1 MSNWMLQ
8 LCVAIVATSACGA
21 LARRLGQGK
30 VVGELVAGL
39 LLGPSVLGALGG
51 PGYQALFTPESA
63 MLLSKLGELG
73 LVFLMFQTG
82 AHIVGDMTKTR
93 SAAWPPI
100 VVAALGM
107 VCPFVMGCALAS
119 VGATSFAPPQVP
131 RIAYVLFCGVAL
143 SVSALPV
150 MARIVTEAG
159 IAEHP
164 SARLSIL
171 AATITDAVG
180 WLLLASVGA
189 IAKSGFSAGSAFHGL
204 LVLAGFFAVSVTLV
218 RVAMQGLLDA
228 AKRWSGESAMLVT
241 ALCYVLLSAW
251 AATTFGFHSA
261 FGALVAAVNLS
272 RRQDLLELWQRRFS
286 GLADLV
292 LTPLFFVSA
301 GMQASVSALDSPM
314 LWAWLGL
321 FLAVGIVGKYSG
333 CYVGARLSGIDH
345 DRSHLIAVLMNSRGT
360 VELMVLSIGLQL
372 QLISASL
379 YTILLIA
386 TLTMTAASA
395 QLVHRWARRR
405 TPARLAMAAAEK

>member
-1 MSNWMLQ
+1 MLQ

-21 LARRLGQGK
+21 AARRIGQGK

-39 LLGPSVLGALGG
+39 LLGPSVLGALAG
-51 PGYQALFTPESA
+51 PGYQALFTPASA
-63 MLLSKLGELG
+63 AVLSKLGELG

-82 AHIVGDMTKTR
+82 AHIVGDLPKAR
-93 SAAWPPI
+93 SSSWSPI
-100 VVAALGM
+100 LIAALGM
-107 VCPFVMGCALAS
+107 ACPFAMGCALAS
-119 VGATSFAPPQVP
+119 FGDASFVPPHVP
-131 RIAYVLFCGVAL
+131 RVAYVLFCGVAL

-159 IAEHP
+159 IAGHP

-171 AATITDAVG
+171 AATITDAAG

-189 IAKSGFSAGSAFHGL
+189 LAESGFSAGSALHGL
-204 LVLAGFFAVSVTLV
+204 LMLAAFFAVSVTIV
-218 RVAMQGLLDA
+218 RLAVQGLLAA
-228 AKRWSGESAMLVT
+228 AKRWSGESAMLVA

-272 RRQDLLELWQRRFS
+272 RRHDLLELWQRRFS

-301 GMQASVSALDSPM
+301 GMQASLAALNSPV
-314 LWAWLGL
+314 LWAWLAL
-321 FLAVGIVGKYSG
+321 FLAVGIVGKYGG

-386 TLTMTAASA
+386 TLAMTAASA
-395 QLVHRWARRR
+395 QLVHRWARRHKPVGAVM
-405 TPARLAMAAAEK
+405 TAGGE